1 MLVIKMNIQFET
13 GRTRA
18 TVLANIAKI
27 DALIASLA
35 NTALTSIANGNMI
48 EYELDTGQTR
58 TRVIYSKASEITS
71 TWMEYEKIRQF
82 YVNQL
87 TPMDIRF
94 VDSKNFPRN
103 NC

>member
-1 MLVIKMNIQFET
+1 MET
-13 GRTRA
+13 GRNRA

-35 NTALTSIANGNMI
+35 NTAMTSIANGNMI

-58 TRVIYSKASEITS
+58 TRVIYSKVEAIS
-71 TWMEYEKIRQF
+71 TTWKHYEDLRQR
-82 YVNQL
+82 YVNML
-87 TPMDIRF
+87 TPNDIRF

-103 NC
+103 NCG

>member
-1 MLVIKMNIQFET
+1 MET

-18 TVLANIAKI
+18 AVLANIAKI
-27 DALIASLA
+27 DALINSLA
-35 NTALTSIANGNMI
+35 NTAMTSIANGNII

-58 TRVIYSKASEITS
+58 TNIVYSKTESITA

-82 YVNQL
+82 YVNML
-87 TPMDIRF
+87 TPSDIRF

-103 NC
+103 NCG

>member
-1 MLVIKMNIQFET
+1 MET

-18 TVLANIAKI
+18 SVLANIAKI

-35 NTALTSIANGNMI
+35 STAMTSVANGNMI

-58 TRVIYSKASEITS
+58 TRVIYSKSDAITS
-71 TWMEYEKIRQF
+71 TWMQYEKIRQF
-82 YVNQL
+82 YVNML
-87 TPMDIRF
+87 TPNDIRL

-103 NC
+103 NCG